1 MWAVLFTWIIWRLPA
16 IDGPWIMIS
25 LRVSGL
31 LRSLV
36 VVASISPLVIIF
48 VTVFIDLLGFGIII
62 PLLPFYAES
71 FGASA
76 FTIGLLGTSFSLMQ
90 FLFSPVWGRWSDRIG
105 RKPIILVGLMGS
117 CLSYLGLA
125 LSTSLALLFVSRI
138 VGGIA
143 GANIPTA
150 QAYIADV
157 TTPENRA
164 RGMGMVGAAF
174 GLGFIFG
181 PAIGGVLSRIS
192 PETPM
197 WFASALCFANFVAA
211 WFLLPE
217 SRSADAS
224 TRSLGRMEA
233 FRHAFTKPT
242 LLLLLALY
250 FIVTLAFSGF
260 EATFAIF
267 SEARFGYTASTI
279 GFVFAFIG
287 VILAIVQGVLVGKVV
302 KVVSERRLIP
312 LAILA
317 IALGIGL
324 IPFVWNVPTLL
335 GALFV
340 LAVGMGFNNP
350 SLSSMVSRLADPND
364 QGGILGLAS
373 SLASLGRVVGPAA
386 GGYLYDAY
394 GMTTPYMTCGGVDD
408 GGLCGVFRRSS
419 ICGGAANEGDASAG
433 ERRRMNPKFLHAA
446 NPGPMTG
453 EGNWTYLIGDRNP
466 VLIDAGVGQRLAPRC
481 DCGCRASR
489 SFARARHARAQRSR
503 VRRSGDSRA
512 MARRA
517 RSRSTRGRYAIRTWA
532 GSRWPTERSWRPT
545 RVHFLCCTRRVTR
558 PIT

>member
-1 MWAVLFTWIIWRLPA
+1 M
-16 IDGPWIMIS
+16 
-25 LRVSGL
+25 
-31 LRSLV
+31 
-36 VVASISPLVIIF
+36 ASISPLVVIF

-90 FLFSPVWGRWSDRIG
+90 FLFSPIWGRWSDKIG

-117 CLSYLGLA
+117 CLSYLALA
-125 LSTSLALLFVSRI
+125 LAGSLPMVFLARVI
-138 VGGIA
+138 GGIA

-197 WFASALCFANFVAA
+197 WCASALCFANFIAA

-217 SRSADAS
+217 SRSATAV
-224 TRSLGRMEA
+224 TKNLGRMEA
-233 FRHAFTKPT
+233 FRHAMGKPA
-242 LLLLLALY
+242 LLLVLSLY

-267 SEARFGYTASTI
+267 SEARFGFTTSTI
-279 GFVFAFIG
+279 GFLFAFIG
-287 VILAIVQGVLVGKVV
+287 VVLALVQGVFVGRAV
-302 KVVSERRLIP
+302 KVIGERRLIP

-317 IALGIGL
+317 ISIGIGL
-324 IPFVWNVPTLL
+324 MPWVWNVPTLL
-335 GALFV
+335 GALGV

-350 SLSSMVSRLADPND
+350 SLSSMVSKLADADD
-364 QGGILGLAS
+364 QGGVLGLAS
-373 SLASLGRVVGPAA
+373 SLSSLGRVVGPAW

-394 GMTTPYMTCGGVDD
+394 GMTMPYVSAAALMLVAFVVAIV
-408 GGLCGVFRRSS
+408 GLRSS
-419 ICGGAANEGDASAG
+419 
-433 ERRRMNPKFLHAA
+433 
-446 NPGPMTG
+446 
-453 EGNWTYLIGDRNP
+453 
-466 VLIDAGVGQRLAPRC
+466 DAGPGRAP
-481 DCGCRASR
+481 
-489 SFARARHARAQRSR
+489 
-503 VRRSGDSRA
+503 
-512 MARRA
+512 
-517 RSRSTRGRYAIRTWA
+517 T
-532 GSRWPTERSWRPT
+532 
-545 RVHFLCCTRRVTR
+545 
-558 PIT
+558 

>member
-1 MWAVLFTWIIWRLPA
+1 MTPLIIIL
-16 IDGPWIMIS
+16 
-25 LRVSGL
+25 
-31 LRSLV
+31 
-36 VVASISPLVIIF
+36 

-125 LSTSLALLFVSRI
+125 LSTSLTFLFIARI

-181 PAIGGVLSRIS
+181 PAIGGLLSRVS
-192 PETPM
+192 PQTPM
-197 WFASALCFANFVAA
+197 WFASALCLANFIAA

-217 SRSADAS
+217 SRRVDAS
-224 TRSLGRMEA
+224 TKSLGRLEA
-233 FRHAFTKPT
+233 FRHAARQPT
-242 LLLLLALY
+242 LLLLLSL
-250 FIVTLAFSGF
+250 FFLVTLAFSGF

-267 SEARFGYTASTI
+267 SEAKFGFTASTI

-287 VILAIVQGVLVGKVV
+287 VVLAIVQGALVSRVV
-302 KVVSERRLIP
+302 KRIGERRLIP
-312 LAILA
+312 LAIFA

-324 IPFVWNVPTLL
+324 IPYVWSVPTLL
-335 GALFV
+335 GALGV
-340 LAVGMGFNNP
+340 LALGMGFNNP
-350 SLSSMVSRLADPND
+350 SLTSMVSRLSDADD
-364 QGGILGLAS
+364 QGGMLGLAS
-373 SLASLGRVVGPAA
+373 SLASLGRVVGPAW

-394 GMTTPYMTCGGVDD
+394 GMTTPYLSAAGMMLFAFAVSFV
-408 GGLCGVFRRSS
+408 GLRTK
-419 ICGGAANEGDASAG
+419 D
-433 ERRRMNPKFLHAA
+433 
-446 NPGPMTG
+446 
-453 EGNWTYLIGDRNP
+453 
-466 VLIDAGVGQRLAPRC
+466 
-481 DCGCRASR
+481 
-489 SFARARHARAQRSR
+489 ARAGDVRA
-503 VRRSGDSRA
+503 A
-512 MARRA
+512 
-517 RSRSTRGRYAIRTWA
+517 T
-532 GSRWPTERSWRPT
+532 
-545 RVHFLCCTRRVTR
+545 
-558 PIT
+558 

>member
-1 MWAVLFTWIIWRLPA
+1 M
-16 IDGPWIMIS
+16 
-25 LRVSGL
+25 
-31 LRSLV
+31 
-36 VVASISPLVIIF
+36 ASISPLVVIF

-90 FLFSPVWGRWSDRIG
+90 FLFSPIWGRWSDKIG

-117 CLSYLGLA
+117 CLSYLALA
-125 LSTSLALLFVSRI
+125 LAGSLPMVFLARVI
-138 VGGIA
+138 GGIA

-197 WFASALCFANFVAA
+197 WCASALCFANFIAA

-217 SRSADAS
+217 SRSATAV
-224 TRSLGRMEA
+224 TKNLGRMEA
-233 FRHAFTKPT
+233 FRHAMGKPA
-242 LLLLLALY
+242 LLLVLSLY

-267 SEARFGYTASTI
+267 SEARFGFTTSTI
-279 GFVFAFIG
+279 GFLFAFIG
-287 VILAIVQGVLVGKVV
+287 VVLALVQGVFVGRAV
-302 KVVSERRLIP
+302 KVIGERRLIP

-317 IALGIGL
+317 ISIGIGL
-324 IPFVWNVPTLL
+324 MPWVWNVPTLL
-335 GALFV
+335 GALGV

-350 SLSSMVSRLADPND
+350 SLSSMVSKLADADD
-364 QGGILGLAS
+364 QGGVLGLAS
-373 SLASLGRVVGPAA
+373 SLSSLGRVVGPAW

-394 GMTTPYMTCGGVDD
+394 GMTMPYVSAAALMLVAFVVAIA
-408 GGLCGVFRRSS
+408 GLRSS
-419 ICGGAANEGDASAG
+419 
-433 ERRRMNPKFLHAA
+433 
-446 NPGPMTG
+446 
-453 EGNWTYLIGDRNP
+453 
-466 VLIDAGVGQRLAPRC
+466 DAGPGRAP
-481 DCGCRASR
+481 
-489 SFARARHARAQRSR
+489 
-503 VRRSGDSRA
+503 
-512 MARRA
+512 
-517 RSRSTRGRYAIRTWA
+517 T
-532 GSRWPTERSWRPT
+532 
-545 RVHFLCCTRRVTR
+545 
-558 PIT
+558 